1 MRNIFFEKIL
11 IIVAVF
17 LVATIGQITLPSM
30 GVFFLGQWPIFV
42 LIFLVSFFEN
52 GSFPLA
58 VAFLAGALIDLISGT
73 YFGIFTLSLFSIA
86 LIMEMAR
93 QRLKFS
99 NPFVF
104 VFAIIFC
111 GLCFWGIRH
120 LLTYVFTII

>member
-11 IIVAVF
+11 IIIAVF
-17 LVATIGQITLPSM
+17 LVVTIGQITLPSM
-30 GVFFLGQWPIFV
+30 GVFFLGQWPVFV
-42 LIFLVSFFEN
+42 LIFLASFFEK
-52 GSFPLA
+52 GAFPLTM
-58 VAFLAGALIDLISGT
+58 AFTAGALIDLVSGT
-73 YFGIFTLSLFSIA
+73 FFGTFTLSFFSIA
-86 LIMEMAR
+86 LIMKMAH

-104 VFAIIFC
+104 VFVLILC